1 MINIF
6 QNNQSKFD
14 RLIYIS
20 FILLPL
26 FLISGPLLPE
36 IVVILICIY
45 AILKIKQNQKY
56 RFFLNNKYFIILFL
70 FWINGFSVSLLS
82 YFDLIP
88 PITDRIIE
96 MPKNIKNL
104 DSLIN
109 SFFYFRYLLFSIGVI
124 IILSE
129 NKELLKAFLLTSIFC
144 FIILFVDGFYQLF
157 NNVNLFGYEI
167 SQEKRVSS
175 FFGDELVL
183 GSYTLRILI
192 IIIPIFFLIKKNFK
206 LNSLF
211 FFILIFIALCLIII
225 SGERTALLL
234 YFLAIS
240 LYLIYRILSNK
251 ETLVVLLLVI
261 FSLAFSLKFESV
273 NKRFIDRTLME
284 INNFQFINQNFYVGF
299 AGQQLLF
306 YETAINISKEY
317 PLGVGN
323 KNFKNY
329 CLEYRAHE
337 WRSNEG
343 TQSCSTHP
351 HNIYFNVLVDNGI
364 QGFVIIVG
372 LFLVISYKL
381 LINFARV
388 YFKKDKTY
396 FQENLF
402 LIGIFVN
409 FFPIIQHGSFFNNWL
424 SVFYYLSISIYLY
437 YLKNKNILQ
446 R

>member
-306 YETAINISKEY
+306 YATAINISKEY

-329 CLEYRAHE
+329 CLEYRADE